1 MLRAGIVGLPNVGKS
16 TLFNALTRTRKA
28 ESANYP
34 FCTIDPNVGVVTV
47 PDARLQPLSQIEQS
61 AEIIP
66 AAVEFVDIA
75 GLVAGASKGEGMGNQ
90 FLSHIRE
97 VDAVVQVVRCFEDT
111 EIHHVT
117 GSVDPVRDIETIT
130 TELILADLE
139 SLRRQ
144 IPKLEKDSKRGDKEA
159 SARLALAQKLEPH
172 LDQGK
177 PAITLELEEEE
188 RPIAKSL
195 FLLSGKPTIL
205 AANVKDSDLAEADS
219 NQHVETVRAYGR
231 EHHGCDTVVIS
242 AQIESEL
249 ADLDESDAKEF
260 LADLGIAESGVGQ
273 LIRAA
278 YHLLGLQTYF
288 TCGPKETRAWTV
300 HIGNT
305 APQAA
310 GVIHTDF
317 ERGFIKAE
325 TVGYEDLMA
334 NGSIQA
340 AKEKGLYRQEGKDY
354 VVQDGDVILFK
365 FNV

>member
-1 MLRAGIVGLPNVGKS
+1 
-16 TLFNALTRTRKA
+16 
-28 ESANYP
+28 
-34 FCTIDPNVGVVTV
+34 
-47 PDARLQPLSQIEQS
+47 
-61 AEIIP
+61 
-66 AAVEFVDIA
+66 
-75 GLVAGASKGEGMGNQ
+75 
-90 FLSHIRE
+90 
-97 VDAVVQVVRCFEDT
+97 
-111 EIHHVT
+111 
-117 GSVDPVRDIETIT
+117 
-130 TELILADLE
+130 
-139 SLRRQ
+139 
-144 IPKLEKDSKRGDKEA
+144 
-159 SARLALAQKLEPH
+159 
-172 LDQGK
+172 
-177 PAITLELEEEE
+177 
-188 RPIAKSL
+188 
-195 FLLSGKPTIL
+195 
-205 AANVKDSDLAEADS
+205 
-219 NQHVETVRAYGR
+219 VETVRAYGR

-260 LADLGIAESGVGQ
+260 LADLGITESGVGQ

-288 TCGPKETRAWTV
+288 TCGPKETRAWTI
-300 HIGNT
+300 HLGDT